1 MPCINDIF
9 SLYKKNDII
18 EVRKIEPPN
27 TTGVTIATLS
37 VEKALFKNIT
47 KTEIATPPISAASKP
62 YFELLVVADLKF
74 FAKTIKGSIAEI
86 TLVRPDTS
94 VGSALLEAKAPSI
107 IAIE

>member
-1 MPCINDIF
+1 MIFF
-9 SLYKKNDII
+9 SLHENNDII

-47 KTEIATPPISAASKP
+47 KIEIATPPINAAIKP
-62 YFELLVVADLKF
+62 YFELLVAADLKF

-86 TLVRPDTS
+86 TLVRPDTN
-94 VGSALLEAKAPSI
+94 VGSAFLEAKAPSI